1 MRTPLAIITLG
12 LAALLAGCQALPV
25 KVLAKAMD
33 NAQTE
38 ENVKYLQQ
46 YADEHIHQDITVQA
60 DLAYG
65 ELPSQRL
72 DVVYPAQRAQAKL
85 PVVFLVHGGG
95 WVAGHKEAMLPY
107 ARLIADRGFAV
118 VNVEYTLV
126 PKAAYPQQVQ
136 ELNQAVRYVL
146 HNAARWPID
155 TQRVYLSGD
164 SAGANIVT
172 SYAAALNSPEMAAQL
187 QLAAALAP
195 PQLKGLVLHSG
206 VYDIKALY
214 HGADK
219 AGAIMSWGTHSVL
232 AQYSGERQPSDATL
246 DRMSAYPWLNARFPP
261 VYISAS
267 EADTLTKTQTLP
279 LIERLKQL
287 NVPVTAQIYPLSYRE
302 AINHDFNFNMRF
314 DASREVF
321 DQSMKFLAQHA
332 R

>member
-1 MRTPLAIITLG
+1 MRTPLAIITLS

-38 ENVKYLQQ
+38 ENVKYLRQ
-46 YADEHIHQDITVQA
+46 YADEHIRQEITVQA

-65 ELPSQRL
+65 EVPSQRL

-85 PVVFLVHGGG
+85 PVVFLVRGGG
-95 WVAGHKEAMLPY
+95 WVAGHKEAMQPY

-136 ELNQAVRYVL
+136 ELNLAVRYVL
-146 HNAARWPID
+146 QNAPRWPID
-155 TQRVYLSGD
+155 TGRVFLSGD
-164 SAGANIVT
+164 SAGANIVS
-172 SYAAALNSPEMAAQL
+172 SYAAAVNSPEMAAQL

-219 AGAIMSWGTHSVL
+219 AGARFALVLGDRELEDGTVAVKDLGAHEQMEIALNEVVTYL
-232 AQYSGERQPSDATL
+232 AG
-246 DRMSAYPWLNARFPP
+246 
-261 VYISAS
+261 
-267 EADTLTKTQTLP
+267 
-279 LIERLKQL
+279 RL
-287 NVPVTAQIYPLSYRE
+287 
-302 AINHDFNFNMRF
+302 
-314 DASREVF
+314 
-321 DQSMKFLAQHA
+321 
-332 R
+332 